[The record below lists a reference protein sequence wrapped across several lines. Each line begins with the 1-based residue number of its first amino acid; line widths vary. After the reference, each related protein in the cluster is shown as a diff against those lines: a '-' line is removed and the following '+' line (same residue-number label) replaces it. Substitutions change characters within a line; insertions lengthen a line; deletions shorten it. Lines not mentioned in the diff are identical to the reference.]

1 MRNVIHWMTSFSI
14 IIIVCVFFLFYF
26 HFFPI
31 RKTAVL
37 VEQSVQVR
45 FWPRKSG
52 GKWFLS
58 HYFDWASTIVWPLQV
73 RKVGIEYVWS
83 GVFRLL
89 FSEGWICISNPQPN
103 CASLYSILCTNDWRF
118 LEIWKNGAGEKRIGK
133 ESVGFISVGRWYAL
147 FGWIWRYE
155 HMNSKYTFHPI
166 Q

>member
-14 IIIVCVFFLFYF
+14 IIIVCVFFLFFF

-118 LEIWKNGAGEKRIGK
+118 LEIWKKWRWWKSFRQRER
-133 ESVGFISVGRWYAL
+133 GFYQCRSMICAFRL
-147 FGWIWRYE
+147 DMTIWAHE
-155 HMNSKYTFHPI
+155 

>member
-14 IIIVCVFFLFYF
+14 IINVCVFFLFYF

-118 LEIWKNGAGEKRIGK
+118 LEIWKKWRWWKAYWQRER
-133 ESVGFISVGRWYAL
+133 GFYQCRSMICAFRL
-147 FGWIWRYE
+147 DMTIWAHE
-155 HMNSKYTFHPI
+155 